1 MGPREMRGKP
11 DIIRTIVLIFA
22 VGLVITGFT
31 SLQASEDKRSARDV
45 PVTSFVQ
52 PASQGLNRF
61 WKSWARPIS
70 LGAMPGRIRLKANVR
85 S

>member
-1 MGPREMRGKP
+1 MRGKP

-52 PASQGLNRF
+52 PASQGLNR
-61 WKSWARPIS
+61 
-70 LGAMPGRIRLKANVR
+70 
-85 S
+85 